1 MISLVILEL
10 LLISWLGLVR
20 LDFLEVEEV
29 CSMEELVVGYLLGSQ
44 VVVAASKEREEVVVA
59 VALKEREAQEGFRL
73 LLAVLRVL

>member
-1 MISLVILEL
+1 VISLVILEL

-29 CSMEELVVGYLLGSQ
+29 CSMEEVVVGYLLGSQ
-44 VVVAASKEREEVVVA
+44 VVVAASKEREVVVA

>member
-1 MISLVILEL
+1 
-10 LLISWLGLVR
+10 
-20 LDFLEVEEV
+20 
-29 CSMEELVVGYLLGSQ
+29 MEELVVGYLLGSQ

>member
-1 MISLVILEL
+1 VISLVLLEV

-29 CSMEELVVGYLLGSQ
+29 CSIEEVVVGYLLGSQ
-44 VVVAASKEREEVVVA
+44 VVVVASKEREVVA